1 MNQFRREN
9 PFFCATPFHAES
21 AIKRTFSTNGRWQKT
36 AIRWL
41 FFFLLWAIRVAT
53 SGQAAGRP
61 ALICLLVK
69 LDTTQA
75 AFTVI
80 GLMEDITALLSD

>member
-1 MNQFRREN
+1 M
-9 PFFCATPFHAES
+9 ADG
-21 AIKRTFSTNGRWQKT
+21 K
-36 AIRWL
+36 RWL

-53 SGQAAGRP
+53 SGQAAGKP
-61 ALICLLVK
+61 AVICLLVK

-80 GLMEDITALLSD
+80 ELMEDNTALLSG